1 MLVVS
6 DSATLTIAPAF
17 QGQRRLYRSAGR
29 LAPAFQGQRRLC
41 RSAGRLAI
49 TWLCMLVTSD
59 SAAFTDNTIAQ
70 GQRHLPSTWFVRL
83 GARPVVSSN
92 TARCRGLTSA
102 GSCVSS
108 DTSRRG
114 LPWAWSLQDQW

>member
-17 QGQRRLYRSAGR
+17 QGQGR
-29 LAPAFQGQRRLC
+29 LF

-49 TWLCMLVTSD
+49 PWPCMLVTSGT
-59 SAAFTDNTIAQ
+59 AGFTNNTIAQ
-70 GQRHLPSTWFVRL
+70 GRRRLPSTWFVIY
-83 GARPVVSSN
+83 GARPVVSGD
-92 TARCRGLTSA
+92 TARCKGLTSE

-108 DTSRRG
+108 DT
-114 LPWAWSLQDQW
+114 A